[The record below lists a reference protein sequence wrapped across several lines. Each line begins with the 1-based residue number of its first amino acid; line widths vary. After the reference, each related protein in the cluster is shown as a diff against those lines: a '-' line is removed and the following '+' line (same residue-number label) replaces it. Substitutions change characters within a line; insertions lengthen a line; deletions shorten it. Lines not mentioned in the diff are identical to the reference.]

1 MARIMYHKVNCRLS
15 KNFLRF
21 TFSLQLSLYMIL
33 IWVFLLFPL
42 FINIIKLVNDFFF
55 RFILCQLWTVY
66 LEQIIALQVITPSS
80 GNRASDEQILLPG
93 SILLDFWGKVT
104 PGILQL
110 VSHSK
115 VLAEMVNLHFLGLLE
130 ALMECHSTILVKLL
144 PLWTPVLFAFHAQ
157 LPDHVK
163 VRLQA
168 IQDYKPSDIAEPS
181 KTKPSNNEFLLKW
194 LQRMQFKMG
203 QIEMQASNVTQF
215 FTV

>member
-1 MARIMYHKVNCRLS
+1 
-15 KNFLRF
+15 
-21 TFSLQLSLYMIL
+21 
-33 IWVFLLFPL
+33 
-42 FINIIKLVNDFFF
+42 
-55 RFILCQLWTVY
+55 
-66 LEQIIALQVITPSS
+66 
-80 GNRASDEQILLPG
+80 
-93 SILLDFWGKVT
+93 
-104 PGILQL
+104 
-110 VSHSK
+110 
-115 VLAEMVNLHFLGLLE
+115 MVNLHFLGLLE

-163 VRLQA
+163 VKLQA

>member
-1 MARIMYHKVNCRLS
+1 MNLLLIS
-15 KNFLRF
+15 IF
-21 TFSLQLSLYMIL
+21 FS
-33 IWVFLLFPL
+33 
-42 FINIIKLVNDFFF
+42 

>member
-1 MARIMYHKVNCRLS
+1 M
-15 KNFLRF
+15 
-21 TFSLQLSLYMIL
+21 
-33 IWVFLLFPL
+33 
-42 FINIIKLVNDFFF
+42 
-55 RFILCQLWTVY
+55 
-66 LEQIIALQVITPSS
+66 QIITPSS

-157 LPDHVK
+157 LPG
-163 VRLQA
+163 
-168 IQDYKPSDIAEPS
+168 
-181 KTKPSNNEFLLKW
+181 N
-194 LQRMQFKMG
+194 
-203 QIEMQASNVTQF
+203 
-215 FTV
+215 